1 MRAGFGFGMGMAMVL
16 VIAGCR
22 SAVED
27 FYAPLA
33 RARPDAGCAI
43 SGSGGTGGN
52 SGGEDA
58 GGSGGGCSE

>member
-1 MRAGFGFGMGMAMVL
+1 MRACFVMGMAMVL

-33 RARPDAGCAI
+33 RARADAGCTD
-43 SGSGGTGGN
+43 GSGGAGGN
-52 SGGEDA
+52 AGGQDA
-58 GGSGGGCSE
+58 GGRSGGGCSE

>member
-1 MRAGFGFGMGMAMVL
+1 MGVAMLL

-27 FYAPLA
+27 FYTPLA
-33 RARPDAGCAI
+33 KARPDAGCMAG
-43 SGSGGTGGN
+43 GSGGTGGN

-58 GGSGGGCSE
+58 GGGSGGGCSP